1 MKRRTAGLLALVL
14 AGLFPLAGCAALG
27 SDEDFPPPVPPTAA
41 TRFRATPP
49 DGLPFDVYFSAWG
62 EGYVI
67 YTPGAAP
74 AYLISDKRGGFLL
87 QRVGE
92 SVSFVSPRSDGLGW
106 NVLTPEGLTAY
117 LLKQEGGAWLYQSP
131 GGLPTLLVPQ

>member
-1 MKRRTAGLLALVL
+1 MKGRTASLLGLAL
-14 AGLFPLAGCAALG
+14 AGLFALGGCAALG

-49 DGLPFDVYFSAWG
+49 DGLPFDVYFTAWG

-67 YTPGAAP
+67 YTPGEAP
-74 AYLISDKRGGFLL
+74 IYLISDKKGGFLV

-92 SVSFVSPRSDGLGW
+92 SVSFVSPRADGSGW

-117 LLKQEGGAWLYQSP
+117 LLKQEDDLGK
-131 GGLPTLLVPQ
+131 